1 MVQKTNA
8 NISQF
13 LLLYLSSLPM
23 GFLQF
28 IQSKIALRRLSRYLE
43 LSELTMYVV
52 PDSPAPPVDDAD
64 ALTIEDDYYSD
75 PAIVI
80 KDGTFSWVD
89 PNATPPP
96 PEKKRMSRKER
107 RASVKAAKQK
117 KVSESS
123 KEKDNNGSK
132 TSNLQ
137 THPSNASLNRAESLA
152 SLGVSVNTAG
162 SEEDN
167 AESRIA
173 LKHITCSIERGSLV
187 AIIGSVGSGKSSLL
201 SAILGEMEAL
211 EGSLVYMPPKNEDE
225 HFSREHLISYC
236 SQSPWVVNDT
246 LKGNILF
253 GRPYNE
259 ERYREIVK
267 ACALADDLAILPAG
281 DMTEIGER
289 GINLSGGQKARVSL
303 ARALYSKETQIVL
316 LDDPL
321 SAVDA
326 HVGEHLFR
334 MAITGAVSKGTTRV
348 LVTHHVH
355 FLPRCDKVIILDKGR
370 IIHTGTYSEL
380 VAKGVDFA
388 GAVEVE
394 KKEKDSDDG
403 ATQGKEEKDGNAADK
418 PPAVDD
424 GKGPEAEKAQL
435 KKAGEK
441 LISDEEKEE
450 GSVQGSNYS
459 HYAKAGG
466 VIAFVSIFVIQAIGR
481 ASELMANFWLSIW
494 AAASAQGEINGR
506 PLSVQET
513 TWYLGIYAAFGIGG
527 VICLTFRAVIMAV
540 HRLRASRKLH
550 TELISSILRA
560 PVSFFDVTPIG
571 RVLNRF
577 AADMDKIDLEL
588 TNSLGQAVSTIFSF
602 LGAVGA
608 IVAATKGTLLVAFI
622 PIGYANYVIQK
633 WFRKSFTELQRAAN
647 VANSPIFTDFSQMLS
662 GTSTIR
668 AFGTEV
674 RFFRNCQI
682 SFDKFNALYN
692 ALQQAGYWLGLR
704 LDVLGGSVGFIIGA
718 IALSTKDS
726 NFIPAGWLGLALS
739 YSIEVTTYLKH
750 GVRMI
755 ATVEAD
761 MNSVERVLFYTNN
774 VQPEA
779 ALVTEAD
786 PKTEEWPSKGE
797 IEIRHASMRY
807 RDGPLVLKDLCL
819 SIKGG
824 EKIGV
829 VGRTGSGKS
838 SLMAALFRITEL
850 ERDGGKILIDGVD
863 ISSVGLS
870 LLRLSLS
877 IIPQDP
883 VMFSN
888 TVRYNLDPF
897 GERSEYDLWEALKKV
912 KLAEAI
918 AILPG
923 GLDEQV
929 SEGGENFSQG
939 QRQLLCIARSLL
951 RKPKILVMDEATA
964 SIDNATD
971 AHIQEMI
978 RENFASA
985 TILTIAHRLNTIMD
999 SDRVL
1004 VLDDGR
1010 VIEFDSPSALL
1021 AKREGVFKSMVDKSK
1036 KAHSS

>member
-1 MVQKTNA
+1 MRFPFA
-8 NISQF
+8 F
-13 LLLYLSSLPM
+13 LPM

-28 IQSKIALRRLSRYLE
+28 IQSRIALRRLSKYLE
-43 LSELTMYVV
+43 LSELSTYVV
-52 PDSPAPPVDDAD
+52 SGSPPQLDEAPSIDDTSD
-64 ALTIEDDYYSD
+64 SD

-80 KDGTFSWVD
+80 NNGTFSWID
-89 PNATPPP
+89 PNYTPPP
-96 PEKKRMSRKER
+96 EPKKRMSRKER
-107 RASVKAAKQK
+107 RASAKALKA
-117 KVSESS
+117 
-123 KEKDNNGSK
+123 KEKEDAKNEEDATNDSIAGHQ
-132 TSNLQ
+132 SNM
-137 THPSNASLNRAESLA
+137 SMNREESLA
-152 SLGVSVNTAG
+152 SLGVSVHTAN

-173 LKHITCSIERGSLV
+173 LKNITCSIERGSLV
-187 AIIGSVGSGKSSLL
+187 AVIGSVGSGKSSLL

-211 EGSLVYMPPKNEDE
+211 DNSEVYMPQKDGDAK
-225 HFSREHLISYC
+225 REHLVSYC

-253 GRPYNE
+253 GRTYDDERYNE
-259 ERYREIVK
+259 VIK

-303 ARALYSKETQIVL
+303 ARAMYSKETQIML

-326 HVGEHLFR
+326 HVGEHLFKE
-334 MAITGAVSKGTTRV
+334 AITGVVSNGATRV

-355 FLPRCDKVIILDKGR
+355 FLPRCDAVIILDKGT
-370 IIHTGTYSEL
+370 ITHFGKYSDL
-380 VAKGVDFA
+380 VARGVDFK

-394 KKEKDSDDG
+394 KKEAGDAAEED
-403 ATQGKEEKDGNAADK
+403 EEKKDATDSSDQATAADN
-418 PPAVDD
+418 DD
-424 GKGPEAEKAQL
+424 GKKSAPADAKM

-466 VIAFVSIFVIQAIGR
+466 AIAFISIFVIQGIGR
-481 ASELMANFWLSIW
+481 ASELMANFWLSFW
-494 AAASAQGEINGR
+494 ANASTQADIAGE
-506 PLSVQET
+506 PLTAEET
-513 TWYLGIYAAFGIGG
+513 TWYLGIYAAFGLGG

-540 HRLRASRKLH
+540 HRLKASRKLH
-550 TELISSILRA
+550 DELIDSILRA

-608 IVAATKGTLLVAFI
+608 IAAATKGTLLIAFI

-633 WFRKSFTELQRAAN
+633 WFRKSFTEIQRAAN

-668 AFGTEV
+668 AFGKKN
-674 RFFRNCQI
+674 RFFRNCQS

-692 ALQQAGYWLGLR
+692 ALQQSGFWLGLR
-704 LDVLGGSVGFIIGA
+704 LDVLGGSIGLVIGA
-718 IALSTKDS
+718 VALATKDV

-739 YSIEVTTYLKH
+739 YSIEVTAYLKH

-761 MNSVERVLFYTNN
+761 MNSVERVLYYTNN
-774 VQPEA
+774 VEPEA
-779 ALVTEAD
+779 ALTTESD
-786 PKTEEWPSKGE
+786 PKIEEWPSKGQ
-797 IEIRHASMRY
+797 IEINHASMRY
-807 RDGPLVLKDLCL
+807 RDGPLVLKDLCV

-838 SLMAALFRITEL
+838 SLMSALFRITEV
-850 ERDGGKILIDGVD
+850 EPDGGKILIDGID
-863 ISSVGLS
+863 ISNIGLS
-870 LLRLSLS
+870 LLRLSLA

-897 GERSEYDLWEALKKV
+897 GERSEYEIWE
-912 KLAEAI
+912 
-918 AILPG
+918 G
-923 GLDEQV
+923 
-929 SEGGENFSQG
+929 
-939 QRQLLCIARSLL
+939 
-951 RKPKILVMDEATA
+951 KIY
-964 SIDNATD
+964 
-971 AHIQEMI
+971 
-978 RENFASA
+978 
-985 TILTIAHRLNTIMD
+985 
-999 SDRVL
+999 
-1004 VLDDGR
+1004 
-1010 VIEFDSPSALL
+1010 
-1021 AKREGVFKSMVDKSK
+1021 
-1036 KAHSS
+1036 AHSQI